1 MLKSELRLKMAFIQV
16 VESENSSE
24 ILEMPLEEDQ
34 TLLEATLVSQFPGAI
49 GLRYK
54 ADSGAWRAVKASGTS
69 FIHPGGEWALDAK
82 YVVTYGRSDNDY
94 GNKRKGGCGEMISK
108 FHKRCLSQPN
118 FRWRFPM

>member
-1 MLKSELRLKMAFIQV
+1 MAFIQV

-24 ILEMPLEEDQ
+24 ILEMPLEDDQ

-82 YVVTYGRSDNDY
+82 YVVTYGRSDNDN
-94 GNKRKGGCGEMISK
+94 GNKRKGGCGNVFIAAQLLLAFSNVT
-108 FHKRCLSQPN
+108 RGDGN
-118 FRWRFPM
+118 